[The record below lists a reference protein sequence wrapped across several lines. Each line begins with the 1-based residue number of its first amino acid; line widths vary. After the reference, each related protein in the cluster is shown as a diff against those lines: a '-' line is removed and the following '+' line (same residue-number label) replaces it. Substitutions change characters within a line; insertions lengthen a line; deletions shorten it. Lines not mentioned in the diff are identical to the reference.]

1 MKQRSATVFRTGGVS
16 QPSEKRELPQSG
28 WRLSG
33 IFSKN
38 FNSKSLRSDSYK
50 WTEEQ
55 VLPSSPTSEPETIHH
70 QEQSVEI
77 VETPR
82 SKTQIFEPMPPIKV
96 CVKKVTRSRSLLF
109 NSHMQNKK
117 EEIRRQEEPVSPV
130 EEWND
135 FHEKQGLYKSFYSTN
150 HILVVNS
157 KPFESPP
164 LIVPRKITEKTLQ

>member
-1 MKQRSATVFRTGGVS
+1 MKQRSATVFRTGGTS
-16 QPSEKRELPQSG
+16 QSTQLSEKRDLPQSG
-28 WRLSG
+28 WRLS

-55 VLPSSPTSEPETIHH
+55 GLPPSEPETTHH
-70 QEQSVEI
+70 QEQLVEI
-77 VETPR
+77 VETQR
-82 SKTQIFEPMPPIKV
+82 AKTQIFEPLPPIKV

-109 NSHMQNKK
+109 YSHMQNKK
-117 EEIRRQEEPVSPV
+117 EEIRKQEEPVSPV
-130 EEWND
+130 EEWNH